1 MIPKVQLAPDYSISQ
16 LIAGG
21 WQLQKRSDDA
31 IEDLLQLSR
40 LGITTYETS
49 DAYSNGQNL
58 LGRFLCKARQS
69 LPSEIFSTIQIHT
82 RSVSYTHLTLPT
94 KA

>member
-21 WQLQKRSDDA
+21 WHFKKRSDDA

-40 LGITTYETS
+40 LGVTTYEKFG
-49 DAYSNGQNL
+49 YL
-58 LGRFLCKARQS
+58 FLR
-69 LPSEIFSTIQIHT
+69 
-82 RSVSYTHLTLPT
+82 T
-94 KA
+94 KPPRERVFI

>member
-31 IEDLLQLSR
+31 IEDSSVLIDVDDNDIDPVTDV
-40 LGITTYETS
+40 GI
-49 DAYSNGQNL
+49 
-58 LGRFLCKARQS
+58 K
-69 LPSEIFSTIQIHT
+69 
-82 RSVSYTHLTLPT
+82 PT
-94 KA
+94 KEDKEEL